1 MNKTTL
7 KALTAFALIFVI
19 IYWGY
24 QYYHNKVILN
34 NYNLMIVILLVYA
47 SLKMDNEKK
56 QFMKKYKISSSKI
69 EHLFEFMNFFKL
81 NEIIRYKY
89 FLENN
94 EGEAIHVLV
103 FDFGLIT
110 NRQFLSKVNKFKS
123 VYGDVLQILEIDTR
137 RFNDEY

>member
-1 MNKTTL
+1 
-7 KALTAFALIFVI
+7 
-19 IYWGY
+19 
-24 QYYHNKVILN
+24 
-34 NYNLMIVILLVYA
+34 
-47 SLKMDNEKK
+47 
-56 QFMKKYKISSSKI
+56 MKKYKISSSKI

-110 NRQFLSKVNKFKS
+110 NRQFLSKANKFKS
-123 VYGDVLQILEIDTR
+123 VYGDVLQILEINTR